1 MSNWYTNI
9 ILTFIALLLGA
20 IVAKL
25 YLPAAQLIGPQMSL
39 PTLGEVAAA
48 RKIVDPA
55 NRRARLEEIRS
66 RVPVVWVSGGE
77 LDVSGSVDVDN
88 TVDIEGEVAIVR

>member
-1 MSNWYTNI
+1 MSNRYTNI

-55 NRRARLEEIRS
+55 NRRARLEAVSMLTTPLILRERS
-66 RVPVVWVSGGE
+66 R
-77 LDVSGSVDVDN
+77 LFVDYGLRPN
-88 TVDIEGEVAIVR
+88 NSFKPMPLRGTA